1 MASSVARLAG
11 RLSTVLAVLFLTS
24 WTATAL
30 SFTAISV
37 LNTEAT
43 VIGTIASISLVTF
56 LVCRLLVRFQPQDGT
71 LAHLLATAHHGSRR
85 GALVLLAFCGT
96 WLYELLAK
104 GVVLLFLTFFGGVLA
119 TVIYNDP
126 NLENWTTTPT
136 PDQSDASTTA
146 LAEID
151 EFKEKAG
158 FDPTQLFRW
167 IPPQALVYCIALMWL
182 NFLSLGLYILGH
194 GLKSLSRVLSS
205 PSGKTAAKE
214 GKEGK
219 EGPDG
224 TEKA

>member
-1 MASSVARLAG
+1 MAASLARLAG

-24 WTATAL
+24 WAATAL
-30 SFTAISV
+30 SFTAINV

-43 VIGTIASISLVTF
+43 ILGTIASISLLTF
-56 LVCRLLVRFQPQDGT
+56 LVSRLLVRFQPQEGT

-85 GALVLLAFCGT
+85 GALVHLSFCGT
-96 WLYELLAK
+96 WLYELLSK
-104 GVVLLFLTFFGGVLA
+104 GVLLLFLTLFGGVLA

-126 NLENWTTTPT
+126 NMENWSTV
-136 PDQSDASTTA
+136 PDADQPDASTTA

-167 IPPQALVYCIALMWL
+167 IPPQALVYCIALLWI

-194 GLKSLSRVLSS
+194 GLKSLGRVLSS
-205 PSGKTAAKE
+205 PSQTAKE
-214 GKEGK
+214 GKEGQVA
-219 EGPDG
+219 D
-224 TEKA
+224 KA